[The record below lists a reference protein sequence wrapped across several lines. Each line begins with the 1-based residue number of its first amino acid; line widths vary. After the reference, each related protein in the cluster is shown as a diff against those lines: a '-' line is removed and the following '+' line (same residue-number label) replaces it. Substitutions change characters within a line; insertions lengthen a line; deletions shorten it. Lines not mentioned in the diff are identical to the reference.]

1 MRKTILIL
9 GIAVVAALLGAST
22 RTFAQNAAPPPVCVR
37 PFDEYGDLRSCD
49 HGARLDNFAIQLQN
63 VPRSNGYIVVYA
75 PESASKRIS
84 KTITDYLIDSRG
96 IPAKRL
102 KTIHAGFNT
111 ELTEPRIQLWVV
123 PRGATFDFA
132 KHEVDLAAVK
142 GKVAEFKDFDSLEMD
157 FGPVPEDMDHSGTP
171 VGSVTYEA
179 VDEILKAQKH
189 SVLHVVAFNGS
200 DAVPGAWKRVAE
212 STVADLKRLGW
223 KSDRFQI
230 GYGGQAKD
238 TKTELWIL
246 PKGETPP
253 VKDPAS
259 EPAPAKAVQIGD
271 FGDYELGFAK
281 NELVVFN
288 RLLGVLRENP
298 NMRACLIVRSE
309 TPAEEEATEERSE
322 PAVEVPEEPG
332 ELDGPD
338 EPNRPAEPEPQPADL
353 LKLVDKWKTELAAKH
368 KLGLERIVLL
378 YSKAP
383 PGHLSSLEVWVVP
396 PGQPLPNPDAEPEEE
411 KPSDVVK
418 DAQRR
423 P

>member
-9 GIAVVAALLGAST
+9 GIAVVAVLLGASA
-22 RTFAQNAAPPPVCVR
+22 RAFAQNAAPPPVSAR

-63 VPRSNGYIVVYA
+63 EPRSHGYIVVYA

-111 ELTEPRIQLWVV
+111 DLMTPRIQLWIA

-132 KHEVDLAAVK
+132 KHDVDLAAVK
-142 GKVAEFKDFDSLEMD
+142 GKLGEYKDSDSLEMD
-157 FGPVPEDMDHSGTP
+157 FGPEPVEIDHSGTP

-179 VDEILKAQKH
+179 VDEVLKAQKH

-271 FGDYELGFAK
+271 FGDYELGYAK

-288 RLLGVLRENP
+288 RLLGVLRENGEL
-298 NMRACLIVRSE
+298 RACLIVRTE
-309 TPAEEEATEERSE
+309 TPAEEEATEEAFE
-322 PAVEVPEEPG
+322 PVIVVPEPVE
-332 ELDGPD
+332 PD

-383 PGHLSSLEVWVVP
+383 AGHLSSLEVWVVP

>member
-9 GIAVVAALLGAST
+9 GIAVVAVLLGAA
-22 RTFAQNAAPPPVCVR
+22 RAFAQNAAPPQLSAH

-63 VPRSNGYIVVYA
+63 EPRSHGYIVVYA

-111 ELTEPRIQLWVV
+111 DLTTPRIQLWIA

-132 KHEVDLAAVK
+132 KHDVDLTAVK
-142 GKVAEFKDFDSLEMD
+142 GKLAEYKDSDSLEMD
-157 FGPVPEDMDHSGTP
+157 FGPEPVEIDHSGTP

-179 VDEILKAQKH
+179 VDEVLKAQKH

-246 PKGETPP
+246 PKGEAPP

-288 RLLGVLRENP
+288 RLLSVLRENGEL
-298 NMRACLIVRSE
+298 RACLIVRTE
-309 TPAEEEATEERSE
+309 TPAEEEATEEAFE
-322 PAVEVPEEPG
+322 PVIVVPEPVE
-332 ELDGPD
+332 PD

-383 PGHLSSLEVWVVP
+383 AGHLSSLEVWVVP

>member
-1 MRKTILIL
+1 MRKTILML
-9 GIAVVAALLGAST
+9 GIAVLPVLLGAS
-22 RTFAQNAAPPPVCVR
+22 RAFAQNNAPPVGSFR

-63 VPRSNGYIVVYA
+63 EPRYHGYIVVYA

-84 KTITDYLIDSRG
+84 KTITDYLVDSRG

-111 ELTEPRIQLWVV
+111 ELTTPRIQLWIA
-123 PRGATFDFA
+123 PRGATFEFV

-142 GKVAEFKDFDSLEMD
+142 GKLAEYKDFDGLEMD
-157 FGPVPEDMDHSGTP
+157 FGPVEIDHSGTP

-271 FGDYELGFAK
+271 FDDYELGYGK

-309 TPAEEEATEERSE
+309 TPTEEDEATEEASE
-322 PAVEVPEEPG
+322 PVVVPEEPG
-332 ELDGPD
+332 EPDGPD
-338 EPNRPAEPEPQPADL
+338 EPGRPAEPEPQPADL

-396 PGQPLPNPDAEPEEE
+396 PGQPLPNPDTEPEEE